1 MKSQFN
7 KTIYL
12 SLAVM
17 FALSVFGAVWQGQ
30 YSIDHAHW
38 GSMIS
43 NAKDMAEGLA
53 PYKNIY
59 ILYGFLTTSIHAFAY
74 KYLGANLQSLI
85 LVTSVF
91 YACGLL
97 LVYFIAERVESN
109 QKIALAIVLTYFLVH
124 PFAIYPWSNY
134 LAFPLLM
141 LGLFN
146 SLSKEQKS
154 IRYFISGFAFALAV
168 LTREGLLPP
177 VLLYLV
183 AVIII
188 DVLNE
193 SESKIKKIREGLVSL
208 AGFVLPI
215 LIFIAYL
222 YSHDILNYW
231 KTMSWNL
238 PQLYAAEFFPHMK
251 GMGLIVPFIKQIVS
265 GVLRLDVR
273 WMLILMTV
281 LINGGVVVLG
291 VLSSQYRQSYSNNFK
306 VALLSMLLISS
317 ALHLPEI
324 FRLATGGMIGLVNV
338 YMVGR
343 KIKAQFALFAV
354 LAITLSITI
363 APTGSGDSFS
373 TTNYFW
379 PNENKIKN
387 TKTVFTPSYFRN
399 QKWEADAI
407 GFYNEIE
414 ADLKKVH
421 AVCKLK
427 YHYNMT
433 QDSFL
438 VVISPFERY
447 QIAAHWTSDAISNL
461 RPDLNIEQ
469 KLKKDRDILIL
480 QELANDG
487 SDIAKIPEDFVLF
500 KKYKTPKT
508 TFLYRDAS
516 LSIYIPKLCEEAL
529 ATK

>member
-1 MKSQFN
+1 M
-7 KTIYL
+7 L
-12 SLAVM
+12 LAVI
-17 FALSVFGAVWQGQ
+17 FILSVAGAVWQGQ
-30 YSIDHAHW
+30 YSVDHAHW

-43 NAKDMAEGLA
+43 NAKDLVQGLA

-59 ILYGFLTTSIHAFAY
+59 ILYGFLTTSIHAIAY
-74 KYLGANLQSLI
+74 KYLGENLQSLI
-85 LVTSVF
+85 LMTAFF
-91 YACGLL
+91 YACGLM
-97 LVYFIAERVESN
+97 LVYIIAEQVESN
-109 QKIALAIVLTYFLVH
+109 KKIAFAVVLTYFLVH

-141 LGLFN
+141 FGLLN
-146 SLSKEQKS
+146 SLNKQQKA
-154 IRYFISGFAFALAV
+154 IRYFFSGFAFSLAV

-177 VLLYLV
+177 VLLYLM

-188 DVLNE
+188 DVLND
-193 SESKIKKIREGLVSL
+193 SESKNKKIKKGLISVV
-208 AGFVLPI
+208 GFVLPI
-215 LIFIAYL
+215 AIFIGYL
-222 YSHDILNYW
+222 YSRDIYNYW

-251 GMGLIVPFIKQIVS
+251 GMELFIPFLKQIIG

-273 WMLILMTV
+273 WMLVLITL
-281 LINGGVVVLG
+281 LINGGVVVFALIN
-291 VLSSQYRQSYSNNFK
+291 SQFRKNYANNIK

-338 YMVGR
+338 YMVGQ
-343 KIKAQFALFAV
+343 KSKVHYVFFIALV
-354 LAITLSITI
+354 IELAITIV
-363 APTGSGDSFS
+363 PTGSGNSFS

-379 PNENKIKN
+379 PDENKIKN
-387 TKTVFTPSYFRN
+387 TKTVTVPSYFRN
-399 QKWEADAI
+399 QKWESDAI
-407 GFYNEIE
+407 DFYNEIE
-414 ADLKKVH
+414 ADLKKLQT
-421 AVCKLK
+421 VCKLK

-447 QIAAHWTSDAISNL
+447 QIAAHWTSDSIGSL

-469 KLKKDRDILIL
+469 KLKKDQDILIF

-487 SDIAKIPEDFVLF
+487 TDIAKIPEDFVLF

-508 TFLYRDAS
+508 PFLYRDAS
-516 LSIYIPKLCEEAL
+516 LSIFIPKTCEVAL
-529 ATK
+529 STK

>member
-1 MKSQFN
+1 MKGQFN

-12 SLAVM
+12 SLAVI
-17 FALSVFGAVWQGQ
+17 FVLSVFGAVWQGQ

-43 NAKDMAEGLA
+43 NAKDMAEGLV

-59 ILYGFLTTSIHAFAY
+59 ILYGILTTSIHAFAY
-74 KYLGANLQSLI
+74 KYLSANLQSLI
-85 LVTSVF
+85 LVTAFF
-91 YACGLL
+91 YAFGLL

-109 QKIALAIVLTYFLVH
+109 KKIALVVVLTYFLVH

-141 LGLFN
+141 LGLLN
-146 SLSKEQKS
+146 SLGKEQKTS
-154 IRYFISGFAFALAV
+154 RNFFSGFAFALAV

-177 VLLYLV
+177 VLMYLV
-183 AVIII
+183 AVMII

-193 SESKIKKIREGLVSL
+193 PESKIKKTKEGLITL

-215 LIFIAYL
+215 AIFIGYL
-222 YSHDILNYW
+222 YSHDIFNYW

-251 GMGLIVPFIKQIVS
+251 GMGLILPFIKQIVS

-273 WMLILMTV
+273 WMLILVTV
-281 LINGGVVVLG
+281 LINGGIVVFA
-291 VLSSQYRQSYSNNFK
+291 VLSSQFRKDYANHIK
-306 VALLSMLLISS
+306 VALLSILLISS

-343 KIKAQFALFAV
+343 KINVHNALFAL
-354 LAITLSITI
+354 LAITLTITI
-363 APTGSGDSFS
+363 APIGSGDSFS

-379 PNENKIKN
+379 PDENKIKN
-387 TKTVFTPSYFRN
+387 AKNVITPTYFKN

-407 GFYNEIE
+407 VFYNEIE

-447 QIAAHWTSDAISNL
+447 QIAAHWTSDPISRL

-469 KLKKDRDILIL
+469 KLKNDRDILIF

-487 SDIAKIPEDFVLF
+487 SETAKIPEDFVLF
-500 KKYKTPKT
+500 KRYKTPKT

-516 LSIYIPKLCEEAL
+516 LNIFIPKSCEEAL
-529 ATK
+529 AKK